1 MKTRLLAIALFLLF
15 PRLCPAGVAEGS
27 LSYFGRESG
36 LYTSRILDMC
46 QDEYGF
52 LWLGTYDGLYRFDG
66 IRFTNF
72 RGGEGDFPETSHL
85 RISKVIADI
94 NNDIWCLDD
103 EMSLRR
109 FNPPTRSFEE
119 VDLPS
124 GVYRLIS
131 SGRDKI
137 WVVSADGS
145 LTRIRVGA
153 EDRTLS
159 MGRVTIAGIFPEG
172 VAGVVSSADGA
183 DYLYAS
189 SGIFR
194 LSWDR
199 EEASFEKY
207 SDSPVYCTAEVDG
220 TLFFG
225 SDGGRIIS
233 LDGGGCD
240 SIETGFPYRIDLMEY
255 LPDRSCFFLG
265 SLSNHFAVYAP
276 DSGLS
281 EIIPLA
287 RYYGRELEC
296 RADANGNL
304 WLRDLHG
311 GIFFYD
317 SDGMEFTGLDE
328 ALGNTPWN
336 SENRITAFFPDSQG
350 KVCCARS

>member
-103 EMSLRR
+103 EMSLRH

-159 MGRVTIAGIFPEG
+159 MGRVPIAG
-172 VAGVVSSADGA
+172 
-183 DYLYAS
+183 
-189 SGIFR
+189 R
-194 LSWDR
+194 
-199 EEASFEKY
+199 
-207 SDSPVYCTAEVDG
+207 
-220 TLFFG
+220 
-225 SDGGRIIS
+225 
-233 LDGGGCD
+233 
-240 SIETGFPYRIDLMEY
+240 
-255 LPDRSCFFLG
+255 FL
-265 SLSNHFAVYAP
+265 
-276 DSGLS
+276 
-281 EIIPLA
+281 
-287 RYYGRELEC
+287 
-296 RADANGNL
+296 
-304 WLRDLHG
+304 
-311 GIFFYD
+311 
-317 SDGMEFTGLDE
+317 
-328 ALGNTPWN
+328 
-336 SENRITAFFPDSQG
+336 
-350 KVCCARS
+350 